1 MNNKVHKCV
10 DCDKIFNDII
20 AFEIHNTNC
29 IFYNYKKIHL
39 LKNIN
44 NEYIKV
50 IIQILSTISKYDI
63 TNYDFIS
70 TKQIL
75 SNIIFKSN
83 NIIFQDIYN
92 MISSLKIDYI
102 SYNDLMHKL
111 SLYFSITNQELELLI
126 ICYKTCQKNKICLY

>member
-20 AFEIHNTNC
+20 AYEIHNTNC
-29 IFYNYKKIHL
+29 IFYNYKKIPL

-75 SNIIFKSN
+75 SNNIFKSN
-83 NIIFQDIYN
+83 NVIIQDIYN

-102 SYNDLMHKL
+102 SYNDLMRKL
-111 SLYFSITNQELELLI
+111 SVYFSITNQELELLI
-126 ICYKTCQKNKICLY
+126 ICYKTCQKHKICL